1 MTRRLLGLI
10 KALALLACLIPLV
23 HLLTRANGLGDLGA
37 NPVQEVLHTL
47 GKTSL
52 NLILIT
58 LVITP
63 LRKETGLN
71 WLVGLR
77 RILGLLGFFYVL
89 LHALTYIALD
99 QGFAWKSL
107 FVDVTQRP
115 YITLGFLGLL
125 LMVPLALTS
134 TNSAQRRLGRKWVK
148 LHRLVYLIAA
158 LGVLHFSFQVKV
170 DISEPIFYSIVLLL
184 LMGYRINA
192 WLTRRNAM
200 KKAMALN
207 RDAANV

>member
-1 MTRRLLGLI
+1 VTRRLLGFI
-10 KALALLACLIPLV
+10 KTLVLLACLIPLV

-37 NPVQEVLHTL
+37 NPIQEVLHTL

-63 LRKETGLN
+63 LRRETGLN
-71 WLVGLR
+71 WLIGLR

-89 LHALTYIALD
+89 LHASTYIALD
-99 QGFAWKSL
+99 QGFAWNSL
-107 FVDVTQRP
+107 LVDVTQRP

-134 TNSAQRRLGRKWVK
+134 TNSAQRRLGRRWTK
-148 LHRLVYLIAA
+148 LHRLIYLIAV
-158 LGVLHFSFQVKV
+158 LGVLHFFFQVKI
-170 DISEPIFYSIVLLL
+170 DISEPVFYSIVLLL
-184 LMGYRINA
+184 LIGYRINI
-192 WLTRRNAM
+192 WLTRRRAIR
-200 KKAMALN
+200 KT
-207 RDAANV
+207 RTP